1 MQKNGMTWIFFLW
14 TSLMAL
20 FFLPGTGWVV
30 EKQKG
35 AAGGS
40 KTEKYHYEAFPTDH
54 QASQKTLSKW
64 NLSRRRRGIGY
75 YSKVISPDS
84 LENISIQM
92 DQEGRFISGTKR
104 LLQGPD
110 RPVQQEKNLER
121 STQGCCGGT
130 YRRRYKRKEYR
141 LPPDKELAVDG
152 SLLARLRFFPFGE
165 GKKWDLFM
173 VDFSGYSITVTVLQ
187 EGREKIA
194 VPAGEFDCYRL
205 VAVVNIPVLKPKIRY
220 WLWTQK
226 PNFLVKH
233 QGKRG
238 PFTPSY
244 TTSLVS
250 FE

>member
-1 MQKNGMTWIFFLW
+1 MTWIFFLW

-54 QASQKTLSKW
+54 QASQKDLIEMEFMKAEE
-64 NLSRRRRGIGY
+64 GIGY

-110 RPVQQEKNLER
+110 RPVQQERIWRDQHKAVVEEH
-121 STQGCCGGT
+121 TEGGI
-130 YRRRYKRKEYR
+130 KRKEYR

-152 SLLARLRFFPFGE
+152 SLLTRLRFFPFGE

-187 EGREKIA
+187 EGREKIV